1 MMRHL
6 ANYHAKVKTLFL
18 YCGHLEPQE
27 YQKAQYIYIYI
38 YIYGVTG
45 YYSHPGEG
53 GYYSAN
59 PCMYL
64 GKARMYP

>member
-1 MMRHL
+1 MAGPGR
-6 ANYHAKVKTLFL
+6 KVDLHVFRFKRFQRLQRKFKSLF
-18 YCGHLEPQE
+18 
-27 YQKAQYIYIYI
+27 IYIYTHI
-38 YIYGVTG
+38 SRGTG

>member
-1 MMRHL
+1 MYM
-6 ANYHAKVKTLFL
+6 
-18 YCGHLEPQE
+18 
-27 YQKAQYIYIYI
+27 
-38 YIYGVTG
+38 YGYRGTG

-64 GKARMYP
+64 GKARIDP